1 MRIGVVDNMV
11 RGEVADHETLAMDVL
26 DDGDKGAD
34 YEFGFGLFE
43 GALAEELS

>member
-1 MRIGVVDNMV
+1 MRIGVVDDMV
-11 RGEVADHETLAMDVL
+11 RGKIADYEPLTMDVL

-43 GALAEELS
+43 GDVG